1 MLAIANSVVKLNQ
14 IMISNALEEK
24 SPYAKPMKDF
34 HGEQLLLPHKEQY
47 FPSVEA
53 LQWHY
58 KNIFQR

>member
-1 MLAIANSVVKLNQ
+1 
-14 IMISNALEEK
+14 MISNALEEK